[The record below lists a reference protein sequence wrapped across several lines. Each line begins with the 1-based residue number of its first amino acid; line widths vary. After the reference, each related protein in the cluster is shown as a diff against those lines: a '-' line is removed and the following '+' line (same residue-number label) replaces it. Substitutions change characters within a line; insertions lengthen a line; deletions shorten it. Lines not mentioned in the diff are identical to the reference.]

1 MADFSVFIDHAEIP
15 EAAAFYE
22 TFQREGAL
30 QVRLPVHR
38 LSSDF
43 LALLQAI
50 QHAGNRLVLLVSHG
64 NPKGLIMPLTRR
76 RRGRRPALADSVALV
91 QLIKFAMVQQALREL
106 RSLQTV
112 DQQRPEDWFGV
123 LNLVTRPVSGYSYD
137 ATLHRFAQHPATW
150 LFQNFQQDTPEVQR
164 LRTQLNDGRQQLAQ
178 RRAEAESRRAHDPV
192 AAQEEFARLQR
203 EAAQFEENARS
214 MAQRTVENWLRTQ
227 VRDLG
232 LIGSEVDQLLHAMH
246 QVQRL
251 QLTRVLIRGCNI
263 GQSEESMT
271 VLCNFLGARILDAPQ
286 VTTLFGPVRPHVGP
300 HFVQRREGRRARDM
314 CGADEL
320 RRRSGCWWS
329 FEAGRFRLQIKYLGP
344 ARYYGV
350 AVADSWETVE
360 RWAQDRFGLPQS
372 RLSATF
378 PAHFLFT
385 APPAFPLE
393 PSFRQHMSRVLG
405 FEA

>member
-38 LSSDF
+38 LPSDF
-43 LALLQAI
+43 LALLEAL

-64 NPKGLIMPLTRR
+64 NPKGLIMPLTGR

-91 QLIKFAMVQQALREL
+91 QLIKFDMVQEALREI
-106 RSLQTV
+106 RRRPV
-112 DQQRPEDWFGV
+112 DQQRPEDWLGV
-123 LNLVTRPVSGYSYD
+123 LNLVTRPVLGYSYN
-137 ATLHRFAQHPATW
+137 AALHRFVQHPATW

-164 LRTQLNDGRQQLAQ
+164 LRAQLNDGRQRLAQ
-178 RRAEAESRRAHDPV
+178 RRAEAESRRARDPV
-192 AAQEEFARLQR
+192 AAQEELAHLQR
-203 EAAQFEENARS
+203 EAAQFEENTRS
-214 MAQRTVENWLRTQ
+214 MAQRTVEQWLRTQ

-232 LIGSEVDQLLHAMH
+232 LTGSEVDQLIHAMH

-300 HFVQRREGRRARDM
+300 HFVQRRDGRRARDM

-329 FEAGRFRLQIKYLGP
+329 FEEGRLRLQLRYLGP

-360 RWAQDRFGLPQS
+360 GWVQSRFGLPQS
-372 RLSATF
+372 RLGSTF
-378 PAHFLFT
+378 PVHVLFT